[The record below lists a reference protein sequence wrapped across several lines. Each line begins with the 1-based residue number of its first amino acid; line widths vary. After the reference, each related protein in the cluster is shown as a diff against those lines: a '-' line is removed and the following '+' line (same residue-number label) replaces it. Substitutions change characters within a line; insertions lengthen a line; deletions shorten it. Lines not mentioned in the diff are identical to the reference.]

1 MKKGILKGI
10 LAVACIGMVLT
21 SCGGES
27 KQVEP
32 KAEKVAVNAVENAKM
47 VMNIEGMTCA
57 VGCAK
62 SIEHELKNTAG
73 VTVAAVD
80 FENKKA
86 EVSFDNTLITEGELA
101 TLVNEYKEGIYSATI
116 AKN

>member
-1 MKKGILKGI
+1 MKKTILKGI
-10 LAVACIGMVLT
+10 LACACVGMVLT

-27 KQVEP
+27 SAPAP
-32 KAEKVAVNAVENAKM
+32 KADTVAVNAVENAKM

-80 FENKKA
+80 FESKTA
-86 EVSFDNTLITEGELA
+86 QVSYDNTLITDKELA
-101 TLVNEYKEGIYSATI
+101 SLVNEYKEGIYSATVV
-116 AKN
+116 NN

>member
-1 MKKGILKGI
+1 MKKLILKGI
-10 LAVACIGMVLT
+10 LAIACTGMVLT

-27 KQVEP
+27 KT
-32 KAEKVAVNAVENAKM
+32 AEVKTEKPAVNAVENAKM

-73 VTVAAVD
+73 VTVASVD
-80 FENKKA
+80 FENKQA
-86 EVSFDNTLITEGELA
+86 DVSFDNTLISETELT
-101 TLVNEYKEGIYSATI
+101 TLVNNYKDGIYSAT
-116 AKN
+116 AVSN